1 MSYNFNFAVI
11 WRQFDVILE
20 ALGLGLLLAAISLVI
35 GTVIGLACGYVYRTA
50 NKPLQALV
58 WSYVE
63 FIRNVPLLL
72 LIFFFYF
79 GLPEIGI
86 RMFDKYE
93 TFVIT
98 LSIYAGAYLTEV
110 FRAGLTSVPERYVEA
125 AKAIGLRPWQTQ
137 VYVVLPLT
145 FRIVLPSLSN
155 NFISLFKDT
164 SLAAAIAIPE
174 LTFTARQINANTF
187 RVMEAWLTASLLYLA
202 VCYLIAILLRQVEK
216 RYSVVR

>member
-20 ALGLGLLLAAISLVI
+20 ALGLGLLLAFISLLV
-35 GTVIGLACGYVYRTA
+35 GTVIGLVCGYAFRTS
-50 NKPLQALV
+50 NRPLRAAV
-58 WSYVE
+58 WTYVE

-79 GLPEIGI
+79 GLPALGI
-86 RMFDKYE
+86 RIFDKYAS
-93 TFVIT
+93 FVIT
-98 LSIYAGAYLTEV
+98 LSVYAGAYLTEV

-125 AKAIGLRPWQTQ
+125 ARAIGLKPWQTQ

-174 LTFTARQINANTF
+174 LTFTARQINANTY

-202 VCYLIAILLRQVEK
+202 ASYLIAVLLRRVEK
-216 RYSVVR
+216 RYSVIK

>member
-20 ALGLGLLLAAISLVI
+20 ALGLGLLLAVISLLI
-35 GTVIGLACGYVYRTA
+35 GTVIGLACGYAYRTSSR
-50 NKPLQALV
+50 PLRTAV
-58 WSYVE
+58 SCYVE
-63 FIRNVPLLL
+63 FIRNEPLLL

-79 GLPEIGI
+79 GLPAIGI
-86 RMFDKYE
+86 RTFDKYE
-93 TFVIT
+93 SFVIT

-125 AKAIGLRPWQTQ
+125 AKALGLKPWQTQ
-137 VYVVLPLT
+137 LYVVLPLT

-155 NFISLFKDT
+155 NLISLFKDT

-174 LTFTARQINANTF
+174 LTFTARQINANTY
-187 RVMEAWLTASLLYLA
+187 RVMEAWLTASVLYLA
-202 VCYLIAILLRQVEK
+202 ASYLIAILLRQVEK
-216 RYSVVR
+216 RYSVVK

>member
-1 MSYNFNFAVI
+1 MSYYFNFPVM
-11 WRQFDVILE
+11 WRLFDVTLE
-20 ALGLGLLLAAISLVI
+20 ALALWWVLAAISLVI
-35 GTVIGLACGYVYRTA
+35 GTVLGLGCGYVYRTA

-98 LSIYAGAYLTEV
+98 LSIYAGAYL
-110 FRAGLTSVPERYVEA
+110 
-125 AKAIGLRPWQTQ
+125 KIGGAH
-137 VYVVLPLT
+137 V
-145 FRIVLPSLSN
+145 
-155 NFISLFKDT
+155 
-164 SLAAAIAIPE
+164 
-174 LTFTARQINANTF
+174 
-187 RVMEAWLTASLLYLA
+187 
-202 VCYLIAILLRQVEK
+202 
-216 RYSVVR
+216 

>member
-11 WRQFDVILE
+11 WRQYDVILQ
-20 ALGLGLLLAAISLVI
+20 ALGIGLLLAAISLVA
-35 GTVIGLACGYVYRTA
+35 GTVIGLVCGYAYRTS
-50 NKPLQALV
+50 NRPLRLLV
-58 WSYVE
+58 SSYVE

-79 GLPEIGI
+79 GLPAIGI
-86 RMFDKYE
+86 RTFDKYQS
-93 TFVIT
+93 FVIT

-137 VYVVLPLT
+137 LYVVLPLT

-187 RVMEAWLTASLLYLA
+187 RVMEAWLTASVLYLA
-202 VCYLIAILLRQVEK
+202 VCYLIAIALRQVEK
-216 RYSVVR
+216 RYSVVK

>member
-1 MSYNFNFAVI
+1 MNYNFNFAVI
-11 WRQFDVILE
+11 WRQYDVILQ
-20 ALGLGLLLAAISLVI
+20 ALGLGLLLAAISLVV
-35 GTVIGLACGYVYRTA
+35 GTVIGLVCGYAFRTQSRVLRGA
-50 NKPLQALV
+50 VAC
-58 WSYVE
+58 YVE

-79 GLPEIGI
+79 GLPAIGI
-86 RMFDKYE
+86 RTFDKYQS
-93 TFVIT
+93 FVIT
-98 LSIYAGAYLTEV
+98 LSIYGGAYLTEV

-187 RVMEAWLTASLLYLA
+187 RVMEAWLTASVLYLA
-202 VCYLIAILLRQVEK
+202 ASYLIAIVLRQVEK
-216 RYSVVR
+216 RYSVVK

>member
-11 WRQFDVILE
+11 WRQYDVILQ
-20 ALGLGLLLAAISLVI
+20 ALGIGLLLAAISLVA
-35 GTVIGLACGYVYRTA
+35 GTVIGLVCGYAYRTS
-50 NKPLQALV
+50 NRPLRLLV
-58 WSYVE
+58 SSYVE
-63 FIRNVPLLL
+63 FVRNVPLLL

-79 GLPEIGI
+79 GLPAIGI

-93 TFVIT
+93 SFVIT
-98 LSIYAGAYLTEV
+98 LSFYAGAYLTEV

-137 VYVVLPLT
+137 LYVVLPLT

-187 RVMEAWLTASLLYLA
+187 RVMEAWLTASVLYLA
-202 VCYLIAILLRQVEK
+202 VCYLIAIALRQVEK
-216 RYSVVR
+216 RYSVVK

>member
-63 FIRNVPLLL
+63 FIRNVPLL

>member
-11 WRQFDVILE
+11 WRQFDVILA
-20 ALGLGLLLAAISLVI
+20 ALGLGLLLAVISLFI
-35 GTVIGLACGYVYRTA
+35 GTLIGLAGGYAFRT
-50 NKPLQALV
+50 NNRPLRAAV
-58 WSYVE
+58 WAYVE
-63 FIRNVPLLL
+63 FIRNEPLLL

-79 GLPEIGI
+79 GLPAIGI
-86 RMFDKYE
+86 RFFDKYE
-93 TFVIT
+93 SFVIT

-125 AKAIGLRPWQTQ
+125 AKAIGLKPWQTQ
-137 VYVVLPLT
+137 LYVVLPLT

-155 NFISLFKDT
+155 NLISLFKDT

-174 LTFTARQINANTF
+174 LTFTARQINANTY

-202 VCYLIAILLRQVEK
+202 ASYLIAIVLRQVEK

>member
-11 WRQFDVILE
+11 WRQYDVILQ
-20 ALGLGLLLAAISLVI
+20 ALGLGLLLAVISLLA
-35 GTVIGLACGYVYRTA
+35 GTVIGLVCGYAYRTSSR
-50 NKPLQALV
+50 PLRLAV
-58 WSYVE
+58 SSYVE
-63 FIRNVPLLL
+63 FVRNVPLLL

-79 GLPEIGI
+79 GLPAIGI
-86 RMFDKYE
+86 RIFDKYQS
-93 TFVIT
+93 FAIT

-137 VYVVLPLT
+137 LYVVLPLT

-187 RVMEAWLTASLLYLA
+187 RVMEAWLTASVLYLA

-216 RYSVVR
+216 RYSVVK

>member
-11 WRQFDVILE
+11 WRQYDVILQ
-20 ALGLGLLLAAISLVI
+20 ALGLGLLLAAVSLVA
-35 GTVIGLACGYVYRTA
+35 GTVIGLVCGYAYRTS
-50 NKPLQALV
+50 NRPLRLAV
-58 WSYVE
+58 SSYVE
-63 FIRNVPLLL
+63 FVRNVPLLL
-72 LIFFFYF
+72 LIFFCYF
-79 GLPEIGI
+79 GLPAIGI
-86 RMFDKYE
+86 RIFDKYQS
-93 TFVIT
+93 FAIT

-125 AKAIGLRPWQTQ
+125 ARAIGLRPWQTQ
-137 VYVVLPLT
+137 LYVVLPLT

-187 RVMEAWLTASLLYLA
+187 RVMEAWLTASVLYLA

>member
-98 LSIYAGAYLTEV
+98 LSLYAGAYLTEV
-110 FRAGLTSVPERYVEA
+110 FRAGLPSVPERYVEA
-125 AKAIGLRPWQTQ
+125 AKAIGLRAWQPQ
-137 VYVVLPLT
+137 VSVGLPLT
-145 FRIVLPSLSN
+145 FRTVLPALSKT
-155 NFISLFKDT
+155 LD
-164 SLAAAIAIPE
+164 
-174 LTFTARQINANTF
+174 RQ
-187 RVMEAWLTASLLYLA
+187 
-202 VCYLIAILLRQVEK
+202 
-216 RYSVVR
+216 